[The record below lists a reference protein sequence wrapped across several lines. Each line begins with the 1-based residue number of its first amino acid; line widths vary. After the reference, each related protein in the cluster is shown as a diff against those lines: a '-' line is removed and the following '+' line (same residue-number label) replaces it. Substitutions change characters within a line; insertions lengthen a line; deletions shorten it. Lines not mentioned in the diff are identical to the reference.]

1 MVRADQT
8 SPALFFSF
16 ASVGR
21 RRADGGQHC
30 RSRADAGGQPAVR
43 TRWPAPEKGRKSMD
57 APHNHHPK
65 TVVVVTVVRV
75 IVVAEGGG
83 RVVRIAEGPR
93 AAPQDVS
100 GLPDPSMTGSGS
112 IAQFRQSASQMG
124 RKQQFQIWRGVEA
137 LAGFGHCGL
146 DALTRLKPRLRVR

>member
-16 ASVGR
+16 ASVDR
-21 RRADGGQHC
+21 RRVDSGQHC
-30 RSRADAGGQPAVR
+30 WNRAGAGGQPAVR
-43 TRWPAPEKGRKSMD
+43 TPWPAPEKGRKSMD

-65 TVVVVTVVRV
+65 AVVVVTVVWV

-83 RVVRIAEGPR
+83 GVVRIVVPR

-100 GLPDPSMTGSGS
+100 GLPDPSMTSSDS
-112 IAQFRQSASQMG
+112 IAQFRRSASQMG
-124 RKQQFQIWRGVEA
+124 RKTDG
-137 LAGFGHCGL
+137 
-146 DALTRLKPRLRVR
+146 